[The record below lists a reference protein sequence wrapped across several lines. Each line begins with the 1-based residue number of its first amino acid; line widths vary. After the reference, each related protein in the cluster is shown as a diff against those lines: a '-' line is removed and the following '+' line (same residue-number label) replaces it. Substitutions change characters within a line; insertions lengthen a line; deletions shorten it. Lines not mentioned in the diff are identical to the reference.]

1 VEYKR
6 DSNHKGQIARTELV
20 AGVTVQRV
28 MVKIKVV
35 QEIQGDQGAKI
46 TALQWLL
53 ASCVYYINACSC
65 NSLRLYPPKS
75 KTLGS
80 GGRAGF
86 QRGSVVP
93 LFDA

>member
-35 QEIQGDQGAKI
+35 QEIQGTKVPKQ
-46 TALQWLL
+46 
-53 ASCVYYINACSC
+53 
-65 NSLRLYPPKS
+65 LRCK
-75 KTLGS
+75 
-80 GGRAGF
+80 GF
-86 QRGSVVP
+86 LHRVC
-93 LFDA
+93 